1 MSNLNTAIIIT
12 FDQLGAHFLGP
23 YGNSLV
29 ETPHFNRLASQSL
42 LFDFAFSNEL
52 DLNRWF
58 DRIWSDQGP
67 TAGSREQAAWTD
79 AVNQLGYESVLIT
92 DDPQV
97 AAHRFAKFD
106 RVISIDQPE
115 VQTAASDLSETQLA
129 NFFAQAI
136 ACLDRDF
143 SDGQVYWIH
152 CRGLAGAWDAPQAWR
167 EYFADEDDPDP
178 PRFVNPPAIEW
189 AEEEIN
195 LDQILGWQQ
204 AAAAQVQLIDQC
216 LGIFLD
222 QLQQLVIDQT
232 QHRLLLGVAGCR
244 GFALGEHQ
252 RVGSDQRFYNE
263 NIHVPLMFSTLSAS
277 SDEWVI
283 VPGRSMAM
291 VTTELISPILLR
303 WLDSDRD
310 PSSETQ
316 TETSLCQKS
325 GQPLSETNA
334 KSLTPVLSKLN
345 NEYEVDFWLKLD
357 CPIPDFQ
364 HDFILLANADAGFH
378 MLQTH
383 AWKIICGPQEHIEL
397 YAKPEDRW
405 EVNEI
410 SGRCP
415 TVVEELKA
423 LIQQVLSQMQ
433 DDKTHRK
440 LSSFS
445 NELRIKLPL
454 DLCQR
459 ID

>member
-1 MSNLNTAIIIT
+1 MIT
-12 FDQLGAHFLGP
+12 FDQLAAHFLGA

-58 DRIWSDQGP
+58 DRIWSDQWP
-67 TAGSREQAAWTD
+67 TADSSEQIAWID
-79 AVNQLGYESVLIT
+79 AVNELGYESVLIT

-97 AAHRFAKFD
+97 AAHRLAKFD
-106 RVISIDQPE
+106 RVISIDQPK
-115 VQTAASDLSETQLA
+115 VQTATTDLAETQLA

-143 SDGQVYWIH
+143 NEGQVYWIH
-152 CRGLAGAWDAPQAWR
+152 SRGLAGAWDAPQAWR
-167 EYFADEDDPDP
+167 EYFADEDDPAP
-178 PRFVNPPAIEW
+178 PRFVNPPAGEW
-189 AEEEIN
+189 AEEEID

-204 AAAAQVQLIDQC
+204 AAAAQVQVIDQC

-222 QLQQLVIDQT
+222 QLQQLAADQS

-252 RVGSDQRFYNE
+252 RVGCDQRFYNE

-277 SDEWVI
+277 PDDWGI

-291 VTTELISPILLR
+291 VTTELITSVLQT
-303 WLDSDRD
+303 WLANDRD
-310 PSSETQ
+310 LLSQMQ
-316 TETSLCQKS
+316 TET
-325 GQPLSETNA
+325 
-334 KSLTPVLSKLN
+334 KLN
-345 NEYEVDFWLKLD
+345 NECDADFWLTLD
-357 CPIPDFQ
+357 CPFPDFQ
-364 HDFILLANADAGFH
+364 HDFILLANADVGFQ

-383 AWKIICGPQEHIEL
+383 AWKIICGPQEHVEL

-415 TVVEELKA
+415 IVVEELKE
-423 LIQQVLSQMQ
+423 LIQQVLLQVQ
-433 DDKTHRK
+433 DDKTTMKHN
-440 LSSFS
+440 SIS

-454 DLCQR
+454 DLGQR